1 MLECTLINKIIIE
14 GTVTKMDMYISLL
27 IILLC
32 FSSYYL
38 YHYNFFKYLDIV
50 ISKSKN
56 KYKVYII
63 YSLFNYLIFIICTY
77 LRLHLIINWTIFM
90 LVLFIQIKITYKLP
104 IIKNLFYSLNCS
116 IIGLAINIFFRSLMS
131 IVSDMPA
138 YLFDSNSI
146 TNIYRMF
153 SILFS
158 FVVTGIYFCY
168 KNHKNNQINFETVLE
183 DKKNLIFL
191 LSLMFVMYLYL
202 CLSLSIYY
210 TVGNVLILK
219 LYGIKSAIIVLVGN
233 YIAERY
239 SFRITQIKSY
249 DSKNQIEYVESL
261 KTEYEINKLNDIVYT
276 DLLTGFYNRPFV
288 NQKLSE
294 WTLNHYKFTLC
305 FADLNSLKL
314 VNDKFGHQ
322 FGDKYISTTAQ
333 IVKKLINIEN
343 SLLFRYGGD
352 EFVFLL
358 QNTSCI
364 EAEKIMININYEL
377 STLSNTYEYPYALS
391 ISYGLV
397 EWDGISDIETLIS
410 EADSLM
416 YENKL
421 KNKSTLN

>member
-1 MLECTLINKIIIE
+1 
-14 GTVTKMDMYISLL
+14 MDMYMRLL
-27 IILLC
+27 IILIC
-32 FSSYYL
+32 FLSYYL
-38 YHYNFFKYLDIV
+38 YHYNFFKYLDIM
-50 ISKSKN
+50 ISNSKN

-77 LRLHLIINWTIFM
+77 LRLHLIINWTIFT
-90 LVLFIQIKITYKLP
+90 LILFIEIKITYKTS

-131 IVSDMPA
+131 ITLDMPA
-138 YLFDSNSI
+138 YLFDSNYI
-146 TNIYRMF
+146 TNIYRVY
-153 SILFS
+153 SISSS
-158 FVVTGIYFCY
+158 FIVTGLYFCY
-168 KNHKNNQINFETVLE
+168 KNHKNNQINFDTVLE
-183 DKKNLIFL
+183 DKKNLNFL

-233 YIAERY
+233 YIAEKY

-249 DSKNQIEYVESL
+249 DIKNQLEYLESI
-261 KTEYEINKLNDIVYT
+261 KTEHEINKLNDIVYT

-294 WTLNHYKFTLC
+294 WMSNHYKFTLC
-305 FADLNSLKL
+305 FTDLNRLKL
-314 VNDKFGHQ
+314 VNDNFGHQ
-322 FGDKYISTTAQ
+322 FGDKYISTTAK
-333 IVKKLINIEN
+333 IIKKLINVEN

-352 EFVFLL
+352 EFLFLL
-358 QNTSCI
+358 QDTSCI
-364 EAEKIMININYEL
+364 EAEKIMIDINYEL
-377 STLSNTYEYPYALS
+377 SKLSNTDEYPYALS

-397 EWDGISDIETLIS
+397 KWDGISDIETLIA

>member
-1 MLECTLINKIIIE
+1 
-14 GTVTKMDMYISLL
+14 MDMYMRLL
-27 IILLC
+27 IILIC
-32 FSSYYL
+32 FLSYYL
-38 YHYNFFKYLDIV
+38 YHYNFFKYLDIM
-50 ISKSKN
+50 ISNSKN

-77 LRLHLIINWTIFM
+77 LRLHLIINWTIFT
-90 LVLFIQIKITYKLP
+90 LILFIEIKITYKTS

-131 IVSDMPA
+131 ITLDMPA
-138 YLFDSNSI
+138 YLFDSNYI
-146 TNIYRMF
+146 TNIYRVY
-153 SILFS
+153 SISSS
-158 FVVTGIYFCY
+158 FIVTGLYFCY
-168 KNHKNNQINFETVLE
+168 KNHKNNQINFDTVLE
-183 DKKNLIFL
+183 DKKNLNFL

-233 YIAERY
+233 YIAEKY

-249 DSKNQIEYVESL
+249 DIKNQLEYLEII
-261 KTEYEINKLNDIVYT
+261 KTEHEINKLNDIVYT

-294 WTLNHYKFTLC
+294 WMSNHYKFTLC
-305 FADLNSLKL
+305 FTDLNRLKL
-314 VNDKFGHQ
+314 VNDNFGHQ
-322 FGDKYISTTAQ
+322 FGDKYISTTAK
-333 IVKKLINIEN
+333 IIKKLINVEN

-352 EFVFLL
+352 EFLFLL
-358 QNTSCI
+358 QDTSCI
-364 EAEKIMININYEL
+364 EAEKIMIDINYEL
-377 STLSNTYEYPYALS
+377 SKLSNTDEYPYALS

-397 EWDGISDIETLIS
+397 EWDGISDIETLIA

>member
-1 MLECTLINKIIIE
+1 
-14 GTVTKMDMYISLL
+14 MDMYMRLL
-27 IILLC
+27 IILIC
-32 FSSYYL
+32 FLSYYL
-38 YHYNFFKYLDIV
+38 YHYNFFKYLDIM
-50 ISKSKN
+50 ISNSKN

-77 LRLHLIINWTIFM
+77 LRLHLIINWTIFT
-90 LVLFIQIKITYKLP
+90 LILFIEIKITYKTS

-131 IVSDMPA
+131 ITLDMPA
-138 YLFDSNSI
+138 YLFDSNYI
-146 TNIYRMF
+146 TNIYRVY
-153 SILFS
+153 SISSS
-158 FVVTGIYFCY
+158 FIITGLYFCY
-168 KNHKNNQINFETVLE
+168 KNHKNNQINFDTVLE
-183 DKKNLIFL
+183 DKKNLNFL

-233 YIAERY
+233 YIAEKY

-249 DSKNQIEYVESL
+249 DIKNQLEYLESI
-261 KTEYEINKLNDIVYT
+261 KTEHEINKLNDIVYT

-294 WTLNHYKFTLC
+294 WMSNHYKFTLC
-305 FADLNSLKL
+305 FTDLNRLKL
-314 VNDKFGHQ
+314 VNDNFGHQ
-322 FGDKYISTTAQ
+322 FGDKYISTTAK
-333 IVKKLINIEN
+333 IIKKLINVEN

-352 EFVFLL
+352 EFLFLL
-358 QNTSCI
+358 QDTSCI
-364 EAEKIMININYEL
+364 EAEKIMIDINYEL
-377 STLSNTYEYPYALS
+377 SKLSNTDEYPYALS

-397 EWDGISDIETLIS
+397 EWDGISDIETLIA

>member
-1 MLECTLINKIIIE
+1 
-14 GTVTKMDMYISLL
+14 MDIYMRLL
-27 IILLC
+27 IILIC
-32 FSSYYL
+32 FLSYYL
-38 YHYNFFKYLDIV
+38 YHYNFFKYLDIM
-50 ISKSKN
+50 ISNSKN

-77 LRLHLIINWTIFM
+77 LRLHLIINWTIFT
-90 LVLFIQIKITYKLP
+90 LILFIEIKITYKTS

-131 IVSDMPA
+131 ITLDMPA
-138 YLFDSNSI
+138 HLFDSNYI
-146 TNIYRMF
+146 TNIYRVY
-153 SILFS
+153 SISSS
-158 FVVTGIYFCY
+158 FIVTGLYFCY
-168 KNHKNNQINFETVLE
+168 KNHKNNQINLDTVLE
-183 DKKNLIFL
+183 DKKNLNFL

-233 YIAERY
+233 YIAEKY

-249 DSKNQIEYVESL
+249 DIKNQLEYLESI
-261 KTEYEINKLNDIVYT
+261 KTEHEINKLNDIVYT

-294 WTLNHYKFTLC
+294 WMSNHYKFTLC
-305 FADLNSLKL
+305 FTDLNRLKL
-314 VNDKFGHQ
+314 VNDNFGHQ
-322 FGDKYISTTAQ
+322 FGDKYISTTAK
-333 IVKKLINIEN
+333 IIKKLINVEN

-352 EFVFLL
+352 EFLFLL
-358 QNTSCI
+358 QDTSCI
-364 EAEKIMININYEL
+364 EAEKIMIDINYEL
-377 STLSNTYEYPYALS
+377 SKLSNTDEYPYALS

-397 EWDGISDIETLIS
+397 EWDGISDIETLIA

>member
-1 MLECTLINKIIIE
+1 
-14 GTVTKMDMYISLL
+14 MDMYMRLL
-27 IILLC
+27 IILIC
-32 FSSYYL
+32 FLSYYL
-38 YHYNFFKYLDIV
+38 YHYNFFKYLDIM
-50 ISKSKN
+50 ISNSKN

-77 LRLHLIINWTIFM
+77 LRLHLIINWTIFT
-90 LVLFIQIKITYKLP
+90 LILFIEIKITYKTS

-131 IVSDMPA
+131 ITLDMPA
-138 YLFDSNSI
+138 YLFDSNYI
-146 TNIYRMF
+146 TNIYRVY
-153 SILFS
+153 SISSS
-158 FVVTGIYFCY
+158 FIVTGLYFCY
-168 KNHKNNQINFETVLE
+168 KNHKNNQINFDTVLE
-183 DKKNLIFL
+183 DKKNLNFL

-233 YIAERY
+233 YIAEKY

-249 DSKNQIEYVESL
+249 DIKNQLEYLESI
-261 KTEYEINKLNDIVYT
+261 KTEHKINKLNDIVYT

-294 WTLNHYKFTLC
+294 WMSNHYKFTLC
-305 FADLNSLKL
+305 FTDLNRLKL
-314 VNDKFGHQ
+314 VNDNFGHQ
-322 FGDKYISTTAQ
+322 FGDKYISTTAK
-333 IVKKLINIEN
+333 IIKKLINVEN

-352 EFVFLL
+352 EFLFLL
-358 QNTSCI
+358 QDTSCI
-364 EAEKIMININYEL
+364 EAEKIMIDINYEL
-377 STLSNTYEYPYALS
+377 SKLSNTDEYPYALS

-397 EWDGISDIETLIS
+397 EWDGISDIETLIA

>member
-1 MLECTLINKIIIE
+1 
-14 GTVTKMDMYISLL
+14 MDMYMSLL
-27 IILLC
+27 IILIC
-32 FSSYYL
+32 FLSYYL
-38 YHYNFFKYLDIV
+38 YHYNFFKYLDIM
-50 ISKSKN
+50 ISNSKN

-77 LRLHLIINWTIFM
+77 LRLHLIINWTIFT
-90 LVLFIQIKITYKLP
+90 LILFIEIKITYRTS

-131 IVSDMPA
+131 ITLDMPA
-138 YLFDSNSI
+138 YLFDSNYI
-146 TNIYRMF
+146 TNIYRVY
-153 SILFS
+153 SISSS
-158 FVVTGIYFCY
+158 FIVTGLYFCY
-168 KNHKNNQINFETVLE
+168 KNHKNNQINFDTVLE
-183 DKKNLIFL
+183 DKKNLNFL

-233 YIAERY
+233 YIAEKY

-249 DSKNQIEYVESL
+249 DIKNQLEYLESI
-261 KTEYEINKLNDIVYT
+261 KTEHEINKLNDIVYT

-294 WTLNHYKFTLC
+294 WMSNHYKFTLC
-305 FADLNSLKL
+305 FTDLNRLKL
-314 VNDKFGHQ
+314 VNDNFGHQ
-322 FGDKYISTTAQ
+322 FGDKYISTTAK
-333 IVKKLINIEN
+333 IIKKLINVEN

-352 EFVFLL
+352 EFLFLL

-364 EAEKIMININYEL
+364 KAEKIMIDINYEL
-377 STLSNTYEYPYALS
+377 SKLSNTDEYPYALS

-397 EWDGISDIETLIS
+397 EWDGIYDIETLIA

>member
-1 MLECTLINKIIIE
+1 MI
-14 GTVTKMDMYISLL
+14 
-27 IILLC
+27 
-32 FSSYYL
+32 
-38 YHYNFFKYLDIV
+38 
-50 ISKSKN
+50 
-56 KYKVYII
+56 
-63 YSLFNYLIFIICTY
+63 
-77 LRLHLIINWTIFM
+77 
-90 LVLFIQIKITYKLP
+90 LFIEIKITYKTS

-131 IVSDMPA
+131 ITLDMPA
-138 YLFDSNSI
+138 YLFDSNYI
-146 TNIYRMF
+146 TNIYRVY
-153 SILFS
+153 SISSS
-158 FVVTGIYFCY
+158 FIVTGLYFCY
-168 KNHKNNQINFETVLE
+168 KNHKNNQINFDTVLE
-183 DKKNLIFL
+183 DKKNLNFL

-233 YIAERY
+233 YIAEKY

-249 DSKNQIEYVESL
+249 DIKNQLEYLESI
-261 KTEYEINKLNDIVYT
+261 KTEHEINKLNDIVYT

-294 WTLNHYKFTLC
+294 WMSNHYKFTLC
-305 FADLNSLKL
+305 FTDLNRLKL
-314 VNDKFGHQ
+314 VNDNFGHQ
-322 FGDKYISTTAQ
+322 FGDKYISTTAK
-333 IVKKLINIEN
+333 IIKKLINVEN

-352 EFVFLL
+352 EFLFLL
-358 QNTSCI
+358 QDTSCI
-364 EAEKIMININYEL
+364 EAEKIMIDINYEL
-377 STLSNTYEYPYALS
+377 SKLSNTDEYPYALS

-397 EWDGISDIETLIS
+397 EWDGISDIETLIA

>member
-1 MLECTLINKIIIE
+1 MR
-14 GTVTKMDMYISLL
+14 LL
-27 IILLC
+27 IILIC
-32 FSSYYL
+32 FLSYYL
-38 YHYNFFKYLDIV
+38 YHYNFFKYLDIM
-50 ISKSKN
+50 ISNSKN

-77 LRLHLIINWTIFM
+77 LRLHLIINWTIFT
-90 LVLFIQIKITYKLP
+90 LILFIEIKITYKTS

-131 IVSDMPA
+131 ITLDMPA
-138 YLFDSNSI
+138 YLFDSNYI
-146 TNIYRMF
+146 TNIYRVY
-153 SILFS
+153 SISSS
-158 FVVTGIYFCY
+158 FIVTGLYFCY
-168 KNHKNNQINFETVLE
+168 KNHKNNQINFDTVLE
-183 DKKNLIFL
+183 DKKNLNFL

-233 YIAERY
+233 YIAEKY

-249 DSKNQIEYVESL
+249 DIKNQLEYLESI
-261 KTEYEINKLNDIVYT
+261 KTEHKINKLNDIVYT

-294 WTLNHYKFTLC
+294 WMSNHYKFTLC
-305 FADLNSLKL
+305 FTDLNRLKL
-314 VNDKFGHQ
+314 VNDNFGHQ
-322 FGDKYISTTAQ
+322 FGDKYISTTAK
-333 IVKKLINIEN
+333 IIKKLINVEN

-352 EFVFLL
+352 EFLFLL
-358 QNTSCI
+358 QDTSCI
-364 EAEKIMININYEL
+364 EAEKIMIDINYEL
-377 STLSNTYEYPYALS
+377 SKLSNTDEYPYALS

-397 EWDGISDIETLIS
+397 EWDGISDIETLIA

>member
-1 MLECTLINKIIIE
+1 MR
-14 GTVTKMDMYISLL
+14 LL
-27 IILLC
+27 IILIC
-32 FSSYYL
+32 FLSYYL
-38 YHYNFFKYLDIV
+38 YHYNFFKYLDIM
-50 ISKSKN
+50 ISNSKN

-77 LRLHLIINWTIFM
+77 LRLHLIINWTIFT
-90 LVLFIQIKITYKLP
+90 LILFIEIKITYKAS

-131 IVSDMPA
+131 ITLDMPA
-138 YLFDSNSI
+138 YLFDSNYI
-146 TNIYRMF
+146 TNIYRVY
-153 SILFS
+153 SISSS
-158 FVVTGIYFCY
+158 FIVTGLYFCY
-168 KNHKNNQINFETVLE
+168 KNHKNNQINFDTVLE
-183 DKKNLIFL
+183 DKKNLNFL

-233 YIAERY
+233 YIAEKY

-249 DSKNQIEYVESL
+249 DIKNQLEYLEII
-261 KTEYEINKLNDIVYT
+261 KTEHEINKLNDIVYT

-294 WTLNHYKFTLC
+294 WMSNHYKFTLC
-305 FADLNSLKL
+305 FTDLNRLKL
-314 VNDKFGHQ
+314 VNDNFGHQ
-322 FGDKYISTTAQ
+322 FGDKYISTTAK
-333 IVKKLINIEN
+333 IIKKLINVEN

-352 EFVFLL
+352 EFLFLL
-358 QNTSCI
+358 QDTSCI
-364 EAEKIMININYEL
+364 EAEKIMIDINYEL
-377 STLSNTYEYPYALS
+377 SKLSNTDEYPYALS

-397 EWDGISDIETLIS
+397 EWDGISDIETLIA

>member
-1 MLECTLINKIIIE
+1 M
-14 GTVTKMDMYISLL
+14 SLL
-27 IILLC
+27 IILIC
-32 FSSYYL
+32 FLSYYL
-38 YHYNFFKYLDIV
+38 YHYNFFKYLDIM
-50 ISKSKN
+50 ISNSKN

-77 LRLHLIINWTIFM
+77 LRLHLIINWTIFT
-90 LVLFIQIKITYKLP
+90 LILFIEIKITYKTS

-131 IVSDMPA
+131 ITLDMPA
-138 YLFDSNSI
+138 YLFDSNYI
-146 TNIYRMF
+146 TNIYRVY
-153 SILFS
+153 SISSS
-158 FVVTGIYFCY
+158 FIVTGLYFCY
-168 KNHKNNQINFETVLE
+168 KNHKNNQINFDTVLE
-183 DKKNLIFL
+183 DKKNLNFL

-233 YIAERY
+233 YIAEKY

-249 DSKNQIEYVESL
+249 DIKNQLEYLESI
-261 KTEYEINKLNDIVYT
+261 KTEHEINKLNDIVYT

-294 WTLNHYKFTLC
+294 WMSNHYKFTLC
-305 FADLNSLKL
+305 FTDLNRLKL
-314 VNDKFGHQ
+314 VNDNFGHQ
-322 FGDKYISTTAQ
+322 FGDKYISTTAK
-333 IVKKLINIEN
+333 IIKKLINVEN

-352 EFVFLL
+352 EFLFLL

-364 EAEKIMININYEL
+364 EAEKIMIDINYEL
-377 STLSNTYEYPYALS
+377 SKLSNTDEYPYALS

-397 EWDGISDIETLIS
+397 EWDGIYDIETLIA

>member
-1 MLECTLINKIIIE
+1 
-14 GTVTKMDMYISLL
+14 MDMYMRLL
-27 IILLC
+27 IILIC
-32 FSSYYL
+32 FLSYYL
-38 YHYNFFKYLDIV
+38 YHYNFFKYLDIM
-50 ISKSKN
+50 ISNSKN

-77 LRLHLIINWTIFM
+77 LRLHLIINWTIFT
-90 LVLFIQIKITYKLP
+90 LILFIEIKITYKTS

-131 IVSDMPA
+131 ITLDMPA
-138 YLFDSNSI
+138 HLFDSNYI
-146 TNIYRMF
+146 TNIYRVY
-153 SILFS
+153 SISSS
-158 FVVTGIYFCY
+158 FIVTGLYFCY
-168 KNHKNNQINFETVLE
+168 KNHKNNQINLDTVLE
-183 DKKNLIFL
+183 DKKNLNFL

-233 YIAERY
+233 YIAEKY

-249 DSKNQIEYVESL
+249 DIKNQLEYLESI
-261 KTEYEINKLNDIVYT
+261 KTEHEINKLNDIVYT

-294 WTLNHYKFTLC
+294 WMSNHYKFTLC
-305 FADLNSLKL
+305 FTDLNRLKL
-314 VNDKFGHQ
+314 VNDNFGHQ
-322 FGDKYISTTAQ
+322 FGDKYISTTAK
-333 IVKKLINIEN
+333 IIKKLINVEN

-352 EFVFLL
+352 EFLFLL
-358 QNTSCI
+358 QDTSCI
-364 EAEKIMININYEL
+364 EAEKIMIDINYEL
-377 STLSNTYEYPYALS
+377 SKLSNTYEYPYALS

-397 EWDGISDIETLIS
+397 EWDGISDIETLIA

>member
-1 MLECTLINKIIIE
+1 
-14 GTVTKMDMYISLL
+14 MDMYMSLL
-27 IILLC
+27 IILIC
-32 FSSYYL
+32 FLSYYL
-38 YHYNFFKYLDIV
+38 YHYNFFKYLDIM
-50 ISKSKN
+50 ISNSKN

-77 LRLHLIINWTIFM
+77 LRLHLIINWTIFT
-90 LVLFIQIKITYKLP
+90 LILFIEIKITYKTS

-131 IVSDMPA
+131 ITLDMPA
-138 YLFDSNSI
+138 YLFDSNYI
-146 TNIYRMF
+146 TNIYRVY
-153 SILFS
+153 SISSS
-158 FVVTGIYFCY
+158 FIVTGLYFCY
-168 KNHKNNQINFETVLE
+168 KNHKNNQINFDTVLE
-183 DKKNLIFL
+183 DKKNLNFL

-233 YIAERY
+233 YIAEKY

-249 DSKNQIEYVESL
+249 DIKNQLEYLESI
-261 KTEYEINKLNDIVYT
+261 KTEHEINKLNDIVYT

-294 WTLNHYKFTLC
+294 WMSNHYKFTLC
-305 FADLNSLKL
+305 FTDLNRLKL
-314 VNDKFGHQ
+314 VNDNFGHQ
-322 FGDKYISTTAQ
+322 FGDKYISTTAK
-333 IVKKLINIEN
+333 IIKKLINVEN

-352 EFVFLL
+352 EFLFLL

-364 EAEKIMININYEL
+364 EAEKIMIDINYEL
-377 STLSNTYEYPYALS
+377 SKLSNTDEYPYALS

-397 EWDGISDIETLIS
+397 EWDGIYDIETLIA

>member
-1 MLECTLINKIIIE
+1 
-14 GTVTKMDMYISLL
+14 MDMYMRLL
-27 IILLC
+27 IILIC
-32 FSSYYL
+32 FLSYYL
-38 YHYNFFKYLDIV
+38 YHYNFFKYLDIM
-50 ISKSKN
+50 ISNSKN

-77 LRLHLIINWTIFM
+77 LRLHLIINWTIFT
-90 LVLFIQIKITYKLP
+90 LILFIEIKITYKTS

-131 IVSDMPA
+131 ITLDMPA
-138 YLFDSNSI
+138 YLFDSNYI
-146 TNIYRMF
+146 TNIYRVY
-153 SILFS
+153 SISSS
-158 FVVTGIYFCY
+158 FIVTGLYFCY
-168 KNHKNNQINFETVLE
+168 KNHKNNQINFDTVLE
-183 DKKNLIFL
+183 DKKNLNFL

-233 YIAERY
+233 YIAEKY

-249 DSKNQIEYVESL
+249 DIKNQLEYLESI
-261 KTEYEINKLNDIVYT
+261 KTEHEINKLNDIVYT

-294 WTLNHYKFTLC
+294 WMSNHYKFTLC
-305 FADLNSLKL
+305 FTDLNRLKL
-314 VNDKFGHQ
+314 VNDNFGHQ
-322 FGDKYISTTAQ
+322 FGDKYISTTAK
-333 IVKKLINIEN
+333 IIKKLINVEN

-352 EFVFLL
+352 EFLFLL
-358 QNTSCI
+358 QDTSCI
-364 EAEKIMININYEL
+364 EAEKIMIDINYEL
-377 STLSNTYEYPYALS
+377 SKLSNTDEYPYALS

-397 EWDGISDIETLIS
+397 EWDGISDIETLIA

>member
-1 MLECTLINKIIIE
+1 
-14 GTVTKMDMYISLL
+14 MDMYMRLL
-27 IILLC
+27 IILIC
-32 FSSYYL
+32 FLSYYL
-38 YHYNFFKYLDIV
+38 YHYNFFKYLDIM
-50 ISKSKN
+50 ISNSKN

-77 LRLHLIINWTIFM
+77 LRLHLIINWTIFT
-90 LVLFIQIKITYKLP
+90 LILFIEIKITYKTS

-131 IVSDMPA
+131 ITLDMPA
-138 YLFDSNSI
+138 YLFDSNYI
-146 TNIYRMF
+146 TNIYRVY
-153 SILFS
+153 SISSS
-158 FVVTGIYFCY
+158 FIVTGLYFCY
-168 KNHKNNQINFETVLE
+168 KNHKNNQINFDTVLE
-183 DKKNLIFL
+183 DKKNLNFL

-233 YIAERY
+233 YIAEKY
-239 SFRITQIKSY
+239 SFRITQVKSY
-249 DSKNQIEYVESL
+249 DIKNQLEYLESI
-261 KTEYEINKLNDIVYT
+261 KTEHEINKLNDIVYT

-294 WTLNHYKFTLC
+294 WMSNHYKFTLC
-305 FADLNSLKL
+305 FTDLNRLKL
-314 VNDKFGHQ
+314 VNDNFGHQ
-322 FGDKYISTTAQ
+322 FGDKYISTTAK
-333 IVKKLINIEN
+333 IIKKLINVEN

-352 EFVFLL
+352 EFLFLL
-358 QNTSCI
+358 QDTSCI
-364 EAEKIMININYEL
+364 EAEKIMIDINYEL
-377 STLSNTYEYPYALS
+377 SKLSNTDEYPYALS

-397 EWDGISDIETLIS
+397 EWDGISDIETLIA

>member
-1 MLECTLINKIIIE
+1 MR
-14 GTVTKMDMYISLL
+14 LL
-27 IILLC
+27 IILIC
-32 FSSYYL
+32 FLSYYL
-38 YHYNFFKYLDIV
+38 YHYNFFKYLDIM
-50 ISKSKN
+50 ISNSKN

-77 LRLHLIINWTIFM
+77 LRLHLIINWTIFT
-90 LVLFIQIKITYKLP
+90 LILFIEIKITYKTS

-131 IVSDMPA
+131 ITLDMPA
-138 YLFDSNSI
+138 HLFDSNYI
-146 TNIYRMF
+146 TNIYRVY
-153 SILFS
+153 SISSS
-158 FVVTGIYFCY
+158 FIVTGLYFCY
-168 KNHKNNQINFETVLE
+168 KNHKNNQINLDTVLE
-183 DKKNLIFL
+183 DKKNLNFL

-233 YIAERY
+233 YIAEKY

-249 DSKNQIEYVESL
+249 DIKNQLEYLESI
-261 KTEYEINKLNDIVYT
+261 KTEHEINKLNDIVYT

-294 WTLNHYKFTLC
+294 WMSNHYKFTLC
-305 FADLNSLKL
+305 FTDLNRLKL
-314 VNDKFGHQ
+314 VNDNFGHQ
-322 FGDKYISTTAQ
+322 FGDKYISTTAK
-333 IVKKLINIEN
+333 IIKKLINVEN

-352 EFVFLL
+352 EFLFLL
-358 QNTSCI
+358 QDTSCI
-364 EAEKIMININYEL
+364 EAEKIMIDINYEL
-377 STLSNTYEYPYALS
+377 SKLSNTYEYPYALS

-397 EWDGISDIETLIS
+397 EWDGISDIETLIA

>member
-1 MLECTLINKIIIE
+1 
-14 GTVTKMDMYISLL
+14 MDIYMRLL
-27 IILLC
+27 IILIC
-32 FSSYYL
+32 FLSYYL
-38 YHYNFFKYLDIV
+38 YHYNFFKYLDIM
-50 ISKSKN
+50 ISNSKN

-77 LRLHLIINWTIFM
+77 LRLHLIINWTIFT
-90 LVLFIQIKITYKLP
+90 LILFIEIKITYKTS

-131 IVSDMPA
+131 ITLDMPA
-138 YLFDSNSI
+138 YLFDSNYI
-146 TNIYRMF
+146 TNIYRVY
-153 SILFS
+153 SISSS
-158 FVVTGIYFCY
+158 FIVTGLYFCY
-168 KNHKNNQINFETVLE
+168 KNHKNNQINLDTVLE
-183 DKKNLIFL
+183 DKKNLNFL

-233 YIAERY
+233 YIAEKY

-249 DSKNQIEYVESL
+249 DIKNQLEYLESI
-261 KTEYEINKLNDIVYT
+261 KTEHEINKLNDIVYT

-294 WTLNHYKFTLC
+294 WMSNHYKFTLC
-305 FADLNSLKL
+305 FTDLNRLKL
-314 VNDKFGHQ
+314 VNDNFGHQ
-322 FGDKYISTTAQ
+322 FGDKYISTTAK
-333 IVKKLINIEN
+333 IIKKLINVEN

-352 EFVFLL
+352 EFLFLL
-358 QNTSCI
+358 QDTSCI
-364 EAEKIMININYEL
+364 EAEKIMIDINYEL
-377 STLSNTYEYPYALS
+377 SKLSNTDEYPYALS

-397 EWDGISDIETLIS
+397 EWDGISDIETLIA

>member
-1 MLECTLINKIIIE
+1 
-14 GTVTKMDMYISLL
+14 MDMYMRLL
-27 IILLC
+27 IILIC
-32 FSSYYL
+32 FLSYYL
-38 YHYNFFKYLDIV
+38 YHYNFFKYLDIM
-50 ISKSKN
+50 ISNSKN

-77 LRLHLIINWTIFM
+77 LRLHLIINWTIFT
-90 LVLFIQIKITYKLP
+90 LILFIEIKITYKTS

-131 IVSDMPA
+131 ITLDMPA
-138 YLFDSNSI
+138 YLFDSNYI
-146 TNIYRMF
+146 TNIYRVY
-153 SILFS
+153 SISSS
-158 FVVTGIYFCY
+158 FIVTGLYFCY
-168 KNHKNNQINFETVLE
+168 KNHKNNQINFDTVLE
-183 DKKNLIFL
+183 DKKNLNFL

-233 YIAERY
+233 YIAEKY

-249 DSKNQIEYVESL
+249 DIKNQQEYLESI
-261 KTEYEINKLNDIVYT
+261 KTEHEINKLNDIVYT

-294 WTLNHYKFTLC
+294 WMSNHYKFTLC
-305 FADLNSLKL
+305 FTDLNRLKL
-314 VNDKFGHQ
+314 VNDNFGHQ
-322 FGDKYISTTAQ
+322 FGDKYISTTAK
-333 IVKKLINIEN
+333 IIKKLINVEN

-352 EFVFLL
+352 EFLFLL
-358 QNTSCI
+358 QDTSCI
-364 EAEKIMININYEL
+364 EAEKIMIDINYEL
-377 STLSNTYEYPYALS
+377 SKLSNTDEYPYALS

-397 EWDGISDIETLIS
+397 EWDGISDIETLIA

>member
-1 MLECTLINKIIIE
+1 MR
-14 GTVTKMDMYISLL
+14 LL
-27 IILLC
+27 IILIC
-32 FSSYYL
+32 FLSYYL
-38 YHYNFFKYLDIV
+38 YHYNFFKYLDIM
-50 ISKSKN
+50 ISNSKN

-77 LRLHLIINWTIFM
+77 LRLHLIINWTIFT
-90 LVLFIQIKITYKLP
+90 LILFIEIKITYKTS

-131 IVSDMPA
+131 ITLDMPA
-138 YLFDSNSI
+138 HLFDSNYI
-146 TNIYRMF
+146 TNIYRVY
-153 SILFS
+153 SISSS
-158 FVVTGIYFCY
+158 FIVTGLYFCY
-168 KNHKNNQINFETVLE
+168 KNHKNNQINLDTVLE
-183 DKKNLIFL
+183 DKKNLNFL

-233 YIAERY
+233 YIAEKY

-249 DSKNQIEYVESL
+249 DIKNQLEYLESI
-261 KTEYEINKLNDIVYT
+261 KTEHEINKLNDIVYT

-294 WTLNHYKFTLC
+294 WMSNHYKFTLC
-305 FADLNSLKL
+305 FTDLNRLKL
-314 VNDKFGHQ
+314 VNDNFGHQ
-322 FGDKYISTTAQ
+322 FGDKYISTTAK
-333 IVKKLINIEN
+333 IIKKLINVEN

-352 EFVFLL
+352 EFLFLL
-358 QNTSCI
+358 QDTSCI
-364 EAEKIMININYEL
+364 EAEKIMIDINYEL
-377 STLSNTYEYPYALS
+377 SKLSNTDEYPYALS

-397 EWDGISDIETLIS
+397 EWDGISDIETLIA

>member
-1 MLECTLINKIIIE
+1 MR
-14 GTVTKMDMYISLL
+14 LL
-27 IILLC
+27 IILIC
-32 FSSYYL
+32 FLSYYL
-38 YHYNFFKYLDIV
+38 YHYNFFKYLDIM
-50 ISKSKN
+50 ISNSKN

-77 LRLHLIINWTIFM
+77 LRLHLIINWTIFT
-90 LVLFIQIKITYKLP
+90 LILFIEIKITYKTS

-131 IVSDMPA
+131 ITLDMPA
-138 YLFDSNSI
+138 YLFDSNYI
-146 TNIYRMF
+146 TNIYRVY
-153 SILFS
+153 SISSS
-158 FVVTGIYFCY
+158 FIITGLYFCY
-168 KNHKNNQINFETVLE
+168 KNHKNNQINFDTVLE
-183 DKKNLIFL
+183 DKKNLNFL

-233 YIAERY
+233 YIAEKY

-249 DSKNQIEYVESL
+249 DIKNQLEYLESI
-261 KTEYEINKLNDIVYT
+261 KTEHEINKLNDIVYT

-294 WTLNHYKFTLC
+294 WMSNHYKFTLC
-305 FADLNSLKL
+305 FTDLNRLKL
-314 VNDKFGHQ
+314 VNDNFGHQ
-322 FGDKYISTTAQ
+322 FGDKYISTTAK
-333 IVKKLINIEN
+333 IIKKLINVEN

-352 EFVFLL
+352 EFLFLL
-358 QNTSCI
+358 QDTSCI
-364 EAEKIMININYEL
+364 EAEKIMIDINYEL
-377 STLSNTYEYPYALS
+377 SKLSNTDEYPYALS

-397 EWDGISDIETLIS
+397 EWDGISDIETLIA

>member
-1 MLECTLINKIIIE
+1 MNIY
-14 GTVTKMDMYISLL
+14 MSLL
-27 IILLC
+27 VILLC
-32 FSSYYL
+32 LLSYSI
-38 YHYNFFKYLDIV
+38 YHYNFFKYLDIM
-50 ISKSKN
+50 INNSKN
-56 KYKVYII
+56 KYKVYIV
-63 YSLFNYLIFIICTY
+63 YFLFNYLIFIICTY
-77 LRLHLIINWTIFM
+77 LRLHLVINWTIFM
-90 LVLFIQIKITYKLP
+90 LILFIQIKVTYKLST
-104 IIKNLFYSLNCS
+104 IKNLFYSLNCS

-131 IVSDMPA
+131 VVLNMPA

-146 TNIYRMF
+146 TNIYRVF
-153 SILFS
+153 SILLS
-158 FVVTGIYFCY
+158 FIVTGLYFSY
-168 KNHKNNQINFETVLE
+168 KNHKNNKINFEAVLE

-191 LSLMFVMYLYL
+191 LSLMFGMYLYL

-219 LYGIKSAIIVLVGN
+219 LYEIKSAIIVLVGN

-239 SFRITQIKSY
+239 SFRITQIKGY
-249 DSKNQIEYVESL
+249 DIKNQIEYVESV

-294 WTLNHYKFTLC
+294 WTSNHYKFTLC
-305 FADLNSLKL
+305 FTDLNSLKP

-333 IVKKLINIEN
+333 IIKKLINVEN

-352 EFVFLL
+352 EFLFLL
-358 QNTSCI
+358 QNTSCV

-377 STLSNTYEYPYALS
+377 SKLSNTDEYPYALS

-410 EADSLM
+410 KADSLM

>member
-1 MLECTLINKIIIE
+1 
-14 GTVTKMDMYISLL
+14 MDMYMRLL
-27 IILLC
+27 IILIC
-32 FSSYYL
+32 FLSYYL
-38 YHYNFFKYLDIV
+38 YHYNFFKYLDIM
-50 ISKSKN
+50 ISNSKN

-77 LRLHLIINWTIFM
+77 LRLHLIINWTIFT
-90 LVLFIQIKITYKLP
+90 LILFIEIKITYKTS

-131 IVSDMPA
+131 ITLDMPA
-138 YLFDSNSI
+138 HLFDSNYI
-146 TNIYRMF
+146 TNIYRVY
-153 SILFS
+153 SISSS
-158 FVVTGIYFCY
+158 FIVTGLYFCY
-168 KNHKNNQINFETVLE
+168 KNHKNNQINLDTVLE
-183 DKKNLIFL
+183 DKKNLNFL

-233 YIAERY
+233 YIAEKY

-249 DSKNQIEYVESL
+249 DIKNQLEYLESI
-261 KTEYEINKLNDIVYT
+261 KTEHEINKLNDIVYT

-294 WTLNHYKFTLC
+294 WMSNHYKFTLC
-305 FADLNSLKL
+305 FTDLNRLKL
-314 VNDKFGHQ
+314 VNDNFGHQ
-322 FGDKYISTTAQ
+322 FGDKYISTTAK
-333 IVKKLINIEN
+333 IIKKLINVEN

-352 EFVFLL
+352 EFLFLL
-358 QNTSCI
+358 QDTSCI
-364 EAEKIMININYEL
+364 EAEKIMIDINYEL
-377 STLSNTYEYPYALS
+377 SKLSNTDEYPYALS

-397 EWDGISDIETLIS
+397 EWDGISDIETLIA

>member
-1 MLECTLINKIIIE
+1 
-14 GTVTKMDMYISLL
+14 MDMYMRLL
-27 IILLC
+27 INLIC
-32 FSSYYL
+32 FLSYYL
-38 YHYNFFKYLDIV
+38 YHYNFFKYLDIM
-50 ISKSKN
+50 ISNSKN

-77 LRLHLIINWTIFM
+77 LRLHLIINWTIFT
-90 LVLFIQIKITYKLP
+90 LILFIEIKITYKTS

-131 IVSDMPA
+131 ITLDMPA
-138 YLFDSNSI
+138 YLFDSNYI
-146 TNIYRMF
+146 TNIYRVY
-153 SILFS
+153 SISSS
-158 FVVTGIYFCY
+158 FIITGLYFCY
-168 KNHKNNQINFETVLE
+168 KNHKNNQINFDTVLE
-183 DKKNLIFL
+183 DKKNLNFL

-233 YIAERY
+233 YIAEKY

-249 DSKNQIEYVESL
+249 DIKNQLEYLESI
-261 KTEYEINKLNDIVYT
+261 KTEHEINKLNDIVYT

-294 WTLNHYKFTLC
+294 WMSNHYKFTLC
-305 FADLNSLKL
+305 FTDLNRLKL
-314 VNDKFGHQ
+314 VNDNFGHQ
-322 FGDKYISTTAQ
+322 FGDKYISTTAK
-333 IVKKLINIEN
+333 IIKKLINVEN

-352 EFVFLL
+352 EFLFLL
-358 QNTSCI
+358 QDTSCI
-364 EAEKIMININYEL
+364 EAEKIMIDINYEL
-377 STLSNTYEYPYALS
+377 SKLSNTDEYPYALS

-397 EWDGISDIETLIS
+397 EWDGISDIETLIA

>member
-1 MLECTLINKIIIE
+1 MR
-14 GTVTKMDMYISLL
+14 LL
-27 IILLC
+27 IILIC
-32 FSSYYL
+32 FLSYYL
-38 YHYNFFKYLDIV
+38 YHYNFFKYLDIM
-50 ISKSKN
+50 ISNSKN

-77 LRLHLIINWTIFM
+77 LRLHLIINWTIFT
-90 LVLFIQIKITYKLP
+90 LILFIEIKITYKTS

-131 IVSDMPA
+131 ITLDMPA
-138 YLFDSNSI
+138 YLFDSNYI
-146 TNIYRMF
+146 TNIYRVY
-153 SILFS
+153 SISSS
-158 FVVTGIYFCY
+158 FIVTGLYFCY
-168 KNHKNNQINFETVLE
+168 KNHKNNQINFDTVLE
-183 DKKNLIFL
+183 DKKNLNFL

-233 YIAERY
+233 YIAEKY
-239 SFRITQIKSY
+239 SFRITQVKSY
-249 DSKNQIEYVESL
+249 DIKNQLEYLESI
-261 KTEYEINKLNDIVYT
+261 KTEHEINKLNDIVYT

-294 WTLNHYKFTLC
+294 WMSNHYKFTLC
-305 FADLNSLKL
+305 FTDLNRLKL
-314 VNDKFGHQ
+314 VNDNFGHQ
-322 FGDKYISTTAQ
+322 FGDKYISTTAK
-333 IVKKLINIEN
+333 IIKKLINVEN

-352 EFVFLL
+352 EFLFLL
-358 QNTSCI
+358 QDTSCI
-364 EAEKIMININYEL
+364 EAEKIMIDINYEL
-377 STLSNTYEYPYALS
+377 SKLSNTDEYPYALS

-397 EWDGISDIETLIS
+397 EWDGISDIETLIA

>member
-1 MLECTLINKIIIE
+1 MR
-14 GTVTKMDMYISLL
+14 LL
-27 IILLC
+27 IILIC
-32 FSSYYL
+32 FLSYYL
-38 YHYNFFKYLDIV
+38 YHYNFFKYLDIM
-50 ISKSKN
+50 ISNSKN

-77 LRLHLIINWTIFM
+77 LRLHLIINWTIFT
-90 LVLFIQIKITYKLP
+90 LILFIEIKITYKTS

-131 IVSDMPA
+131 ITLDMPS
-138 YLFDSNSI
+138 YLFDSNYI
-146 TNIYRMF
+146 TNIYRVY
-153 SILFS
+153 SISSS
-158 FVVTGIYFCY
+158 FIVTGLYFCY
-168 KNHKNNQINFETVLE
+168 KNHKNNQINFDTVLE
-183 DKKNLIFL
+183 DKKNLNFL

-233 YIAERY
+233 YIAEKY

-249 DSKNQIEYVESL
+249 DIKNQLEYLESI
-261 KTEYEINKLNDIVYT
+261 KTEHEINKLNDIVYT

-294 WTLNHYKFTLC
+294 WMSNHYKFTLC
-305 FADLNSLKL
+305 FTDLNRLKL
-314 VNDKFGHQ
+314 VNDNFGHQ
-322 FGDKYISTTAQ
+322 FGDKYISTTAK
-333 IVKKLINIEN
+333 IIKKLINVEN

-352 EFVFLL
+352 EFLFLL
-358 QNTSCI
+358 QDTSCI
-364 EAEKIMININYEL
+364 EAEKIMIDINYEL
-377 STLSNTYEYPYALS
+377 SKLSNTDEYPYALS

-397 EWDGISDIETLIS
+397 EWDGISDIETLIA

>member
-1 MLECTLINKIIIE
+1 M
-14 GTVTKMDMYISLL
+14 SLL
-27 IILLC
+27 IILIC
-32 FSSYYL
+32 FLSYYL
-38 YHYNFFKYLDIV
+38 YHYNFFKYLDIM
-50 ISKSKN
+50 ISNSKN

-77 LRLHLIINWTIFM
+77 LRLHLIINWTIFT
-90 LVLFIQIKITYKLP
+90 LILFIEIKITYRTS

-131 IVSDMPA
+131 ITLDMPA
-138 YLFDSNSI
+138 YLFDSNYI
-146 TNIYRMF
+146 TNIYRVY
-153 SILFS
+153 SISSS
-158 FVVTGIYFCY
+158 FIVTGLYFCY
-168 KNHKNNQINFETVLE
+168 KNHKNNQINFDTVLE
-183 DKKNLIFL
+183 DKKNLNFL

-233 YIAERY
+233 YIAEKY

-249 DSKNQIEYVESL
+249 DIKNQLEYLESI
-261 KTEYEINKLNDIVYT
+261 KTEHEINKLNDIVYT

-294 WTLNHYKFTLC
+294 WMSNHYKFTLC
-305 FADLNSLKL
+305 FTDLNRLKL
-314 VNDKFGHQ
+314 VNDNFGHQ
-322 FGDKYISTTAQ
+322 FGDKYISTTAK
-333 IVKKLINIEN
+333 IIKKLINVEN

-352 EFVFLL
+352 EFLFLL

-364 EAEKIMININYEL
+364 KAEKIMIDINYEL
-377 STLSNTYEYPYALS
+377 SKLSNTDEYPYALS

-397 EWDGISDIETLIS
+397 EWDGIYDIETLIA

>member
-1 MLECTLINKIIIE
+1 MR
-14 GTVTKMDMYISLL
+14 LL
-27 IILLC
+27 IILIC
-32 FSSYYL
+32 FLSYYL
-38 YHYNFFKYLDIV
+38 YHYNFFKYLDIM
-50 ISKSKN
+50 ISNSKN

-77 LRLHLIINWTIFM
+77 LRLHLIINWTIFT
-90 LVLFIQIKITYKLP
+90 LILFIEIKITYKTS

-131 IVSDMPA
+131 ITLDMPA
-138 YLFDSNSI
+138 YLFDSNYI
-146 TNIYRMF
+146 TNIYRVY
-153 SILFS
+153 SISSS
-158 FVVTGIYFCY
+158 FIVTGLYFCY
-168 KNHKNNQINFETVLE
+168 KNHKNNQINFDTVLE
-183 DKKNLIFL
+183 DKKNLNFL

-233 YIAERY
+233 YIAEKY

-249 DSKNQIEYVESL
+249 DIKNQLEYLEII
-261 KTEYEINKLNDIVYT
+261 KTEHEINKLNDIVYT

-294 WTLNHYKFTLC
+294 WMSNHYKFTLC
-305 FADLNSLKL
+305 FTDLNRLKL
-314 VNDKFGHQ
+314 VNDNFGHQ
-322 FGDKYISTTAQ
+322 FGDKYISTTAK
-333 IVKKLINIEN
+333 IIKKLINVEN

-352 EFVFLL
+352 EFLFLL
-358 QNTSCI
+358 QDTSCI
-364 EAEKIMININYEL
+364 EAEKIMIDINYEL
-377 STLSNTYEYPYALS
+377 SKLSNTDEYPYALS

-397 EWDGISDIETLIS
+397 EWDGISDIETLIA

>member
-1 MLECTLINKIIIE
+1 
-14 GTVTKMDMYISLL
+14 MDIYMRLL
-27 IILLC
+27 IILIC
-32 FSSYYL
+32 FLSYYL
-38 YHYNFFKYLDIV
+38 YHYNFFKYLDIM
-50 ISKSKN
+50 ISNSKN

-77 LRLHLIINWTIFM
+77 LRLHLIINWTIFT
-90 LVLFIQIKITYKLP
+90 LILFIEIKITYKTS

-131 IVSDMPA
+131 ITLDMPA
-138 YLFDSNSI
+138 HLFDSNYI
-146 TNIYRMF
+146 TNIYRVY
-153 SILFS
+153 SISSS
-158 FVVTGIYFCY
+158 FIVTGLYFCY
-168 KNHKNNQINFETVLE
+168 KNHKNNQINFDTVLE
-183 DKKNLIFL
+183 DKKNLNFL

-233 YIAERY
+233 YIAEKY

-249 DSKNQIEYVESL
+249 DTKNQLEYLESI
-261 KTEYEINKLNDIVYT
+261 KTEHEINKLNDIVYT

-294 WTLNHYKFTLC
+294 WMSNHYKFTLC
-305 FADLNSLKL
+305 FTDLNRLKL
-314 VNDKFGHQ
+314 VNDNFGHQ
-322 FGDKYISTTAQ
+322 FGDKYISTTAK
-333 IVKKLINIEN
+333 IIKKLINVEN

-352 EFVFLL
+352 EFLFLL

-364 EAEKIMININYEL
+364 EAEKIMIDINYEL
-377 STLSNTYEYPYALS
+377 SKLSNTDEYPYALS

-397 EWDGISDIETLIS
+397 EWDGISDIETLIA